1 MAISTPV
8 DIVLDVVRAADPAA
22 AETARARLASFAG
35 RAADTGFEVGAAPAD
50 QPARASSATPSA
62 VPEAF
67 RKFEAMVLQTFVQS
81 MLPQETE
88 SVYGEGVAGQ
98 MWQALLAEKL
108 GEAMASRGGIG
119 IADRILRDYYL
130 DGEETVPLQGVS
142 HDPDKPERDTQRL
155 LSVALVQEIQRRAA
169 QTLNGDQAAATSITS
184 S

>member
-8 DIVLDVVRAADPAA
+8 DIVLDVVNAADPAA

-35 RAADTGFEVGAAPAD
+35 RAVETGFEIGAAHAH
-50 QPARASSATPSA
+50 QPARPVAATPSGA
-62 VPEAF
+62 PEAF

-81 MLPQETE
+81 MLPQEAE

-98 MWQALLAEKL
+98 MWQAMLAEKL

-119 IADRILRDYYL
+119 IADRILHDYYS

-169 QTLNGDQAAATSITS
+169 QALNEDQAAATSVTS